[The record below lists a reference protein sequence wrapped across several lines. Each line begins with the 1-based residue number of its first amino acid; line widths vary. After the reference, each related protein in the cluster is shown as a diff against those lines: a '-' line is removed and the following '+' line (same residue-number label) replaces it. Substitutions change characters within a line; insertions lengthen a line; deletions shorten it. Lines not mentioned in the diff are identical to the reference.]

1 MALAAAA
8 SLDPGVYF
16 AMNSPPALI
25 GTDAANAAQVIT
37 TKLNFPVEAET
48 LLHTAKEVGENTILS
63 RAGGA
68 PTLAVGMAH
77 IMSRLIRA
85 KP

>member
-1 MALAAAA
+1 MPTLLPK
-8 SLDPGVYF
+8 SL
-16 AMNSPPALI
+16 PP
-25 GTDAANAAQVIT
+25 
-37 TKLNFPVEAET
+37 KLNFSVDAAT

-77 IMSRLIRA
+77 IMSRLIPGEA
-85 KP
+85 